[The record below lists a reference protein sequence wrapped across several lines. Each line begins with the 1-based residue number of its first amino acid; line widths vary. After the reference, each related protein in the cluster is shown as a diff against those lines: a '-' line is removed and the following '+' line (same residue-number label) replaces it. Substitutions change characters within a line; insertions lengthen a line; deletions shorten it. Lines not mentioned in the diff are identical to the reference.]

1 MKAVCYSY
9 TALRTPTRPAA
20 APRCLFKALYVSFP
34 EPSLHSQSHDPS
46 QGTSSWSP
54 PNRKNYVRTLDASKL
69 RPSDYMDLTGSVRP
83 VLRFESLH
91 DAPGNG
97 NHWSQ
102 VRYSYHQ
109 GAIVP
114 FPPDTRG
121 FLYYHPAPA
130 DKPDVT
136 SEIRFRVTTADDAKA
151 FAAGSDLLLLNGA
164 PWRIPLLRLVGEGRD
179 SRTPSLSHLMAAR
192 LLEDGLVTK
201 ALLRKCRRLVKM
213 TEVPAGL
220 SRKIVIHSLGQ
231 PFPIDFAHNRV
242 LVTFLGAE
250 STDITRTLAPWA
262 SVAKKGRPPYSG
274 WSHLQFHLTAITE
287 RYPSGTALCCFE
299 AYPAGT
305 SESEDTLAMRVVKLT
320 SPVVAV
326 APDIPDVVPLPRE
339 GELLKRLPEPVFFDD
354 SVDMSKA
361 RPWTLPPRIDKAE
374 MEAIRDVIRRS
385 SSQTA

>member
-1 MKAVCYSY
+1 MKAVFYSY
-9 TALRTPTRPAA
+9 TALRTSTRPTA
-20 APRCLFKALYVSFP
+20 APRCILKALY
-34 EPSLHSQSHDPS
+34 
-46 QGTSSWSP
+46 GTSSRP
-54 PNRKNYVRTLDASKL
+54 HPNRKNYVRTLDASKL
-69 RPSDYMDLTGSVRP
+69 RPSDHMDLTGSVRP
-83 VLRFESLH
+83 ILRFESL
-91 DAPGNG
+91 DDVPGYAS
-97 NHWSQ
+97 HWSQ

-121 FLYYHPAPA
+121 FLYYHPAPS

-151 FAAGSDLLLLNGA
+151 FAAGSDLLLPNGA

-231 PFPIDFAHNRV
+231 PFPVDFAHNRV

-262 SVAKKGRPPYSG
+262 SVTKKGRPPY
-274 WSHLQFHLTAITE
+274 
-287 RYPSGTALCCFE
+287 SGTALCCFE
-299 AYPAGT
+299 AYPAET

-326 APDIPDVVPLPRE
+326 APDVPDVVPLPRE
-339 GELLKRLPEPVFFDD
+339 GELLKRLPEPVFLDN
-354 SVDMSKA
+354 STDMSKA
-361 RPWTLPPRIDKAE
+361 QPWTLPPRVDKAE

-385 SSQTA
+385 SGQLV